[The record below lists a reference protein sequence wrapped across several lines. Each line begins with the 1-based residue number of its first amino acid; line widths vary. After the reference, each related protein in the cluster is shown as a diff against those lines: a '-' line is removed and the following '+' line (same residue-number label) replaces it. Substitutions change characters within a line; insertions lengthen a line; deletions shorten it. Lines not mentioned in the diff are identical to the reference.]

1 MIANDP
7 SPDHRGAV
15 DDGARPPGR
24 LHLTLIH
31 PCVSRTPG
39 RRYIRSW
46 VMEPLAPAYLAALAP
61 DDVSVSFHDDRIES
75 IPYDDPTDLVAI
87 SIETYTAR
95 RAYQIATA
103 YRRRGV
109 PVVMGGF
116 HATLATEEVLRYAEA
131 VVAGEAESSF
141 PRLLADFRAGRMQR
155 LYQADARADL
165 RDITPDRSIFAGK
178 RYLPLGLVE
187 TTRGCTFQCEFCAVS
202 SYYHATQVP
211 RPIENVV
218 AEVESLRQSR
228 KLFFF
233 VDDNFACRRAE
244 AKRLFEALIPLKI
257 RWVSQ
262 GSITMA
268 YDEELL
274 ALMKRSGCQ
283 GVLIGFE
290 SLDPENLLAMNKGF
304 NRFRG
309 GYEEALRRLRCHGL
323 RLYATF
329 VFGYDRDT
337 PESFARTVAFCRRH
351 KFFMAAFNHL
361 LPFPGT
367 PLYAKLEAEGRMRW
381 DKWWLAK
388 DYRYGQAPF
397 RSVLPPERLAA
408 ECLQARKRFYS
419 LGSMLSRSFDRTNA
433 GSLFMWQA
441 FWIINWM
448 LRGEAS
454 QRDGMILGD
463 QSFEGELLPVGAEA
477 TLSGLDGANCI
488 ATCVADCE

>member
-1 MIANDP
+1 MIDQPP
-7 SPDHRGAV
+7 S
-15 DDGARPPGR
+15 DGRP
-24 LHLTLIH
+24 LQVTLIH

-46 VMEPLAPAYLAALAP
+46 EMEPLAPAYLAALAP
-61 DDVSVSFHDDRIES
+61 DDVSVVFYDDRIEC

-95 RAYQIATA
+95 RAYQIATE

-116 HATLATEEVLRYAEA
+116 HATLVPEEVMNYAEA
-131 VVAGEAESSF
+131 VVVGEAESSF
-141 PRLLADFRAGRMQR
+141 PRLLADFRAGRMRR
-155 LYQADARADL
+155 LYRAEGRADL

-202 SYYHATQVP
+202 SFYHASQIP
-211 RPIENVV
+211 RPVENVV
-218 AEVESLRQSR
+218 AEIETLRQSR

-290 SLDPENLLAMNKGF
+290 SLDPETLREMNKGF
-304 NRFRG
+304 NRFKG
-309 GYEEALRRLRCHGL
+309 GYEEALRRLNRHGL

-329 VFGYDRDT
+329 LFGYDRDT
-337 PESFARTVAFCRRH
+337 PESFVRTVDFCRRH

-367 PLYAKLEAEGRMRW
+367 PLYTKLESEGRLRW
-381 DKWWLAK
+381 DEWWLAE
-388 DYRYGQAPF
+388 DYRYGQVPF
-397 RSVLPPERLAA
+397 RSALPPEMLAA
-408 ECLQARKRFYS
+408 ECLRARKRFYGVS
-419 LGSMLSRSFDRTNA
+419 SMFYRSFDRTNS
-433 GSLFMWQA
+433 GTLFMWQA
-441 FWIINWM
+441 FWVINWM

-463 QSFEGELLPVGAEA
+463 QGFTGDLLPVRAAAPEEA
-477 TLSGLDGANCI
+477 SALSLP
-488 ATCVADCE
+488 